1 MPESRYSEAFQVAL
15 AGLGAVFSAPVVLL
29 AAAAIRTSTGEFP
42 IFTQTRVGLEG
53 VPFTF
58 YKLRTMADVAGAG
71 VTSAGDPRIT
81 PIGSILRKTKVDEL
95 PQLYNV
101 LKRDMNLVGPRP
113 ELPSYV
119 EHWPPEQRA
128 LILSVRPGIT
138 GMASI
143 RYVEENALLARQEDP
158 LEYYEATLTPIKT
171 RIEAEYVATRSVRT
185 DLHILVQTA
194 HVVCFK
200 TFKRKVVS
208 RGP

>member
-1 MPESRYSEAFQVAL
+1 MPESRYWEAFQVAL
-15 AGLGAVFSAPVVLL
+15 AGLCTVFSAPVVLL
-29 AAAAIRTSTGEFP
+29 AAGAIRTSTGEFP

-71 VTSAGDPRIT
+71 VTSADDPRIT

-119 EHWPPEQRA
+119 EQWPPEQRA

-143 RYVEENALLARQEDP
+143 RYVEENELLARQEDP
-158 LEYYEATLTPIKT
+158 LKYYASTLTPIKT
-171 RIEAEYVATRSVRT
+171 RIEAEYVAIRSLRT
-185 DLHILVQTA
+185 DLRILIQTA
-194 HVVCFK
+194 HAICSK
-200 TFKRKVVS
+200 TAKRGTVP
-208 RGP
+208 RAP